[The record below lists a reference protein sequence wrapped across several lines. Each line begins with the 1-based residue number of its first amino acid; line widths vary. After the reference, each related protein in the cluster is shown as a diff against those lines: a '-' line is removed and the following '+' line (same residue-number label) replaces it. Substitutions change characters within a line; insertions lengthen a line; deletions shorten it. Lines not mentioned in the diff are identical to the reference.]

1 MHTYPPELKF
11 IDLFPVCC
19 LTHTPECLLLGGWVF
34 VFLAPSGAYDSV
46 LRSCVPELSLD
57 KEMNGY
63 WEPGEG
69 PGTRRSH
76 RSEEQA
82 RSQELW
88 AGLGA
93 SETEPRRFRM
103 KL

>member
-1 MHTYPPELKF
+1 M
-11 IDLFPVCC
+11 CC

-34 VFLAPSGAYDSV
+34 VFLAPSGAYVSV
-46 LRSCVPELSLD
+46 LRGWIPELSLD

-63 WEPGEG
+63 REPGEG
-69 PGTRRSH
+69 PGTRSH

-88 AGLGA
+88 ADW
-93 SETEPRRFRM
+93 EPAR
-103 KL
+103 LSQEGSG